1 MQDGQGRKQRDQVES
16 SCHNPGMR
24 RRRQHGGGER
34 PPDSK
39 RILKVKN
46 TGFSDIPAVSYKRK
60 RCFIDDSEFG
70 LRQKKRLQLP

>member
-1 MQDGQGRKQRDQVES
+1 MDKDASRETRWKAPVTIQACEGGRQL
-16 SCHNPGMR
+16 
-24 RRRQHGGGER
+24 GGGER